1 MIYLIRHGQ
10 TDENLAWRIQGQRDF
25 PLNATGEAQAEEV
38 KDKLRNLGIS
48 FARVYSSPLGRAVR
62 TAEIVTGC
70 EGSEALWS
78 AKAPTNDEAPTNEKA
93 PGSAEAP
100 AKAKAPGSAKAPTSA
115 EEPAK
120 AKAPGNDEA
129 PANAEA
135 PAGAS
140 TPPAILIDDRLIEM
154 NYGPYEGADL
164 KDLPEALKE
173 FFSDFVHNP
182 APEGMEQLPDL
193 VARLGAFLEDVKP
206 ELESLGPGV
215 DVLLSTHAIAM
226 KAALEYLTP
235 GSNGAYWSKFLPN
248 CGIYRFELR
257 DGVYTVPEEFLTE

>member
-38 KDKLRNLGIS
+38 RDRLRNLGIS

-70 EGSEALWS
+70 EGREAF
-78 AKAPTNDEAPTNEKA
+78 
-93 PGSAEAP
+93 G
-100 AKAKAPGSAKAPTSA
+100 SA

-120 AKAPGNDEA
+120 AEAPESNEAPGNAEP
-129 PANAEA
+129 PA
-135 PAGAS
+135 
-140 TPPAILIDDRLIEM
+140 PPAILIDDRLIEM

-206 ELESLGPGV
+206 ELELLGPEA

-257 DGVYTVPEEFLTE
+257 DGEYTVPEEFLTE